1 MGYAGSWA
9 ENFFVRPSLG
19 VEGAP
24 GRERAVEA
32 MRSAWIVHGNELSFV
47 SDFSQSIVEIE
58 RSVCLESQCRWL
70 TGLEAPFG
78 GAGEALSA

>member
-1 MGYAGSWA
+1 M
-9 ENFFVRPSLG
+9 RPALG

-58 RSVCLESQCRWL
+58 RSVCLDQKAAWVILSRCPWL

-78 GAGEALSA
+78 AAREALSA